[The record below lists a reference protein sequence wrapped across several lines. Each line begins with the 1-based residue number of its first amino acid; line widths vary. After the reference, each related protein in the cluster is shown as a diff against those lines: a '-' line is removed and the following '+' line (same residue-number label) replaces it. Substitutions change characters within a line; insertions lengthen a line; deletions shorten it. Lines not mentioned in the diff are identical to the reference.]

1 MLLTAEHRVF
11 GWLDSRFSFLKSP
24 TFNKALLE
32 HKFPA
37 IHFITNRFSCS
48 KASAKRVVNALKTQQ
63 VHVHDDYNGND
74 RFGVLELVGTDGKYC
89 AVVQYPI
96 AVPES
101 IPAGK
106 KDAEWIRKLGR
117 SLR

>member
-11 GWLDSRFSFLKSP
+11 GSLAPKFSFLKSP

-48 KASAKRVVNALKTQQ
+48 KASAKRVVNALKNNQ
-63 VHVHDDYNGND
+63 VHDYYNGND